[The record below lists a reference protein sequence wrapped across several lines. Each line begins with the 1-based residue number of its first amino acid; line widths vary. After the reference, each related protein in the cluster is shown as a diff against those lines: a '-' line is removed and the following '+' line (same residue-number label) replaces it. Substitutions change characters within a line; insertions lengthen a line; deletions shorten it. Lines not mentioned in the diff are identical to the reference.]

1 MKAVT
6 LMFVLG
12 TAAPLLAQAPG
23 TTQTAAAPAPSL
35 GTVPAA
41 IHVGSRVGEV
51 PTGYDE
57 GGRRD
62 PFASLIVAK
71 RVASQN
77 SGADGSRARTGLGN
91 VALADVTV
99 RGVIRSGSTIFAIL
113 EAANK
118 QSFTVRPKDRLL
130 DAVVL
135 SIDTDGVTF
144 ADQTAGMTPS
154 QVKKTLRAAGE
165 DIR

>member
-1 MKAVT
+1 MKAAT
-6 LMFVLG
+6 LMFILG
-12 TAAPLLAQAPG
+12 TAAPLLAQTPG
-23 TTQTAAAPAPSL
+23 AVQTAAVPTAGMA
-35 GTVPAA
+35 TVPAA
-41 IHVGSRVGEV
+41 IHIGSRVGDL

-62 PFASLIVAK
+62 PFASLIVA
-71 RVASQN
+71 RRGAAQTG
-77 SGADGSRARTGLGN
+77 GADGSRARTGLGN

-135 SIDTDGVTF
+135 GIDTDGVTF
-144 ADQTAGMTPS
+144 ADQTAGTTPS

>member
-1 MKAVT
+1 M
-6 LMFVLG
+6 LMFMLG

-23 TTQTAAAPAPSL
+23 PAQTAAVPVPGL

-41 IHVGSRVGEV
+41 IHVGSRVGDL

>member
-1 MKAVT
+1 MKAAM
-6 LMFVLG
+6 LMFMLG
-12 TAAPLLAQAPG
+12 TAAPLLAQTPG
-23 TTQTAAAPAPSL
+23 TTQTAAVPAPGL
-35 GTVPAA
+35 AAVPAT
-41 IHVGSRVGEV
+41 IHVGSRVGDL

-91 VALADVTV
+91 VALADVRV

-130 DAVVL
+130 DAIVL

-154 QVKKTLRAAGE
+154 QVKKTMRAAGE

>member
-1 MKAVT
+1 MKAAM
-6 LMFVLG
+6 LMFMLG
-12 TAAPLLAQAPG
+12 TAAPLLAQTPG
-23 TTQTAAAPAPSL
+23 TTQTAAVPAPGL
-35 GTVPAA
+35 AAVPAT
-41 IHVGSRVGEV
+41 IHVGSRVGDL

-91 VALADVTV
+91 VALADVSV

-130 DAVVL
+130 DAIVL
-135 SIDTDGVTF
+135 SIDADGVTF

-154 QVKKTLRAAGE
+154 QVKKTMRAAGE

>member
-1 MKAVT
+1 MKAAT
-6 LMFVLG
+6 LMFILG
-12 TAAPLLAQAPG
+12 TAAPLLAQTPG
-23 TTQTAAAPAPSL
+23 ASQTAAVPAPAL
-35 GTVPAA
+35 TVPAA
-41 IHVGSRVGEV
+41 IHVGSRVGDV

-57 GGRRD
+57 GSRRD

-71 RVASQN
+71 RVAAMA
-77 SGADGSRARTGLGN
+77 SGADGSRARTGLSN
-91 VALADVTV
+91 VSLADVKV
-99 RGVIRSGSTIFAIL
+99 RGVIRSGTTIFAIL
-113 EAANK
+113 EATNK
-118 QSFTVRPKDRLL
+118 QSFTVRPKDRLF
-130 DAVVL
+130 DAVVI

>member
-1 MKAVT
+1 MKAATMMILIGMAAPVAAQT
-6 LMFVLG
+6 PG
-12 TAAPLLAQAPG
+12 TA
-23 TTQTAAAPAPSL
+23 QTAAVPVPGLAA
-35 GTVPAA
+35 VPAA
-41 IHVGSRVGEV
+41 IHVGSRVGDL

-62 PFASLIVAK
+62 PFASLIVSRRATPQ
-71 RVASQN
+71 AT
-77 SGADGSRARTGLGN
+77 GADGTRARTGLGSI
-91 VALADVTV
+91 ALADVTV

-113 EAANK
+113 EAPNK

-130 DAVVL
+130 DAVVV
-135 SIDTDGVTF
+135 SIDTEGVTF

-154 QVKKTLRAAGE
+154 QVKKTMRAAGE

>member
-1 MKAVT
+1 MKAAM
-6 LMFVLG
+6 LMFMLG
-12 TAAPLLAQAPG
+12 TAAPLLAQTPG
-23 TTQTAAAPAPSL
+23 TTQTAAVPAPGL
-35 GTVPAA
+35 GAVPAT
-41 IHVGSRVGEV
+41 IHVGSRVGDL

-91 VALADVTV
+91 VALADVSV

-130 DAVVL
+130 DAIVL
-135 SIDTDGVTF
+135 SIDADGVTF

-154 QVKKTLRAAGE
+154 QVKKTMRAAGE